1 MGALSTGG
9 HHPRNIPTPWLIP
22 RTEGGTKEDLA
33 FRGDIPNEALRKKK
47 GELKW
52 NENVFLKGYFF
63 SKHPRDV
70 LASLQ
75 KSRPRSIEIF
85 RAPVQQ
91 VFGTNLDC
99 QRYTRVV
106 CTRVCFERP
115 STARKH
121 IWPQIQG
128 RTINFV

>member
-63 SKHPRDV
+63 SQTSTRRPCVPAKISTEIDRDFSG
-70 LASLQ
+70 AGTTGFWD
-75 KSRPRSIEIF
+75 KSGLPEVHACSMHARML
-85 RAPVQQ
+85 RAAEH
-91 VFGTNLDC
+91 G
-99 QRYTRVV
+99 
-106 CTRVCFERP
+106 
-115 STARKH
+115 S
-121 IWPQIQG
+121 
-128 RTINFV
+128 